1 MALREIQP
9 LDENDWNTL
18 VDDLEKGQTKEQAAF
33 LQEALKHAESMPTAE
48 Y

>member
-9 LDENDWNTL
+9 LKEEHWKTL
-18 VDDLEKGQTKEQAAF
+18 VDDLEKGQTPEQAKF
-33 LQEALKHAESMPTAE
+33 LKKAIANKNKFKTTK

>member
-9 LDENDWNTL
+9 LKEEHWKTL

-33 LQEALKHAESMPTAE
+33 LKEAIANKNKFEITK